1 MKFKFEFKGIP
12 SFGYTCYG
20 TPDMELKIRNIIEN
34 EPYKLKGILDMDGFN
49 LLIQKMIVDQVG
61 NKHTLFHWG
70 VSEIESDVSGQEVH
84 IWGEINFESDNIGNL
99 RDVNLNNE
107 FKNIMLYLLN
117 DTHGDCNYLDFTEL
131 DKIVEESNDD
141 DGYGIVVE
149 IEDCDVKVSTQ
160 FMD

>member
-1 MKFKFEFKGIP
+1 MTKLGI
-12 SFGYTCYG
+12 STHCFTG
-20 TPDMELKIRNIIEN
+20 
-34 EPYKLKGILDMDGFN
+34 
-49 LLIQKMIVDQVG
+49 
-61 NKHTLFHWG
+61 G

-131 DKIVEESNDD
+131 DKIVQESNDD